1 MDEKVKD
8 DEEKGMENAS
18 EIRDEVVQF
27 FREHEDSGHG
37 NSAQKPKQK
46 NPLLAQSSTESIDS
60 LDQATKFLD
69 SQLLNLGWRLYFSTI
84 LFYSQFR
91 WQRQENRGGTAGGTG
106 DKNKIKNKLLG
117 VG

>member
-1 MDEKVKD
+1 MLDEKVKD

-18 EIRDEVVQF
+18 KIREEVVQF

-91 WQRQENRGGTAGGTG
+91 WQREENRGGSAGGTG
-106 DKNKIKNKLLG
+106 DKNRNKLRG